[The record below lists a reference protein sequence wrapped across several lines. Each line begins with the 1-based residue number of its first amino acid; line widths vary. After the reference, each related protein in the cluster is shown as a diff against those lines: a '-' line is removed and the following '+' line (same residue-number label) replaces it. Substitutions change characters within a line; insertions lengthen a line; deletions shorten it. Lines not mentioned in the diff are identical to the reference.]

1 MTFRGK
7 PGEAAGARYLG
18 PAMHRMSRVL
28 ALLLAFHHAASAA
41 VAVPQ
46 ADGEAPG
53 ARAASKEKEEDG
65 PSLPTALPDG
75 VRLPEPAIGK
85 AMRVDGVAGRITVLD
100 RSLSCPKCAGKG
112 TKVTRKRTERGNM
125 LEPIITESVGA
136 CPACAGFGFTD
147 EPRRVGPVLDAVVMA
162 IASLPHDMPTA
173 PVLVERARVAL
184 VRVGSTGPLTQA
196 ICAVDRNEL
205 VGERVSKPG
214 TPLAVTGFVGKP
226 ILIGG
231 GRRAYPVLVDGRAL
245 LLLRT
250 PTIHCAPERG
260 PALVGGIVAG
270 PVDGLDWDFGR
281 TMVLDGGFLVP
292 ITPPVN
298 RAPAAAD
305 DGTTG
310 SDGTAAGKG
319 SSGSAAGGRA
329 GSGRSGK

>member
-1 MTFRGK
+1 MSFRGNCV
-7 PGEAAGARYLG
+7 AARGTRYLG
-18 PAMHRMSRVL
+18 PAMRRMPFMPVL
-28 ALLLAFHHAASAA
+28 LAALLPSASAA
-41 VAVPQ
+41 WAMPQ
-46 ADGEAPG
+46 SDDGAPRV
-53 ARAASKEKEEDG
+53 RAASKDEEDG
-65 PSLPTALPDG
+65 PSLPTALPG
-75 VRLPEPAIGK
+75 GASLPEPAVVK

-125 LEPIITESVGA
+125 LEPVITESVGA

-147 EPRRVGPVLDAVVMA
+147 EPKRVGPVLDAVVSA
-162 IASLPHDMPTA
+162 LAALPHDLPTA
-173 PVLVERARVAL
+173 PVLVERARAAL

-205 VGERVSKPG
+205 VGERMSKPG
-214 TPLAVTGFVGKP
+214 TPIAVTGFVGKP

-260 PALVGGIVAG
+260 PALVGGVLAG
-270 PVDGLDWDFGR
+270 PVEGVEWDFGR

-298 RAPAAAD
+298 RAPATPD
-305 DGTTG
+305 DG
-310 SDGTAAGKG
+310 
-319 SSGSAAGGRA
+319 AAGGGGGKA
-329 GSGRSGK
+329 ASGSGGGSRSGTGRSGK

>member
-1 MTFRGK
+1 MTFRGNRCV
-7 PGEAAGARYLG
+7 AVGARYLG
-18 PAMHRMSRVL
+18 PAMRPVPCML
-28 ALLLAFHHAASAA
+28 LLLAALLPAASSAWA
-41 VAVPQ
+41 MTQ
-46 ADGEAPG
+46 ADDEAPR
-53 ARAASKEKEEDG
+53 ARAASKDEEDG
-65 PSLPTALPDG
+65 PSLPTALPG
-75 VRLPEPAIGK
+75 GASLPEPAVVK

-125 LEPIITESVGA
+125 LEPVITESVGA

-147 EPRRVGPVLDAVVMA
+147 EPKRVGPVLDAVVSA
-162 IASLPHDMPTA
+162 LASLPHDLPTA
-173 PVLVERARVAL
+173 PVLVERARAAL

-205 VGERVSKPG
+205 VGERMSRAG
-214 TPLAVTGFVGKP
+214 TPIAVTGFVGKP

-260 PALVGGIVAG
+260 PALVGGVLAG
-270 PVDGLDWDFGR
+270 PVEGVEWDFGR
-281 TMVLDGGFLVP
+281 TLVLDGGFLVP

-298 RAPAAAD
+298 RAPAPAD
-305 DGTTG
+305 DG
-310 SDGTAAGKG
+310 DGNAAG
-319 SSGSAAGGRA
+319 AAGGSKSPSGT
-329 GSGRSGK
+329 GSSRSGNGRSGK